1 MERCRMMSPFNIVR
15 NTRETYDRFHQR
27 NITEVEVQFQDE
39 TPTWIP
45 LETLIAIKSYL
56 GISDE

>member
-1 MERCRMMSPFNIVR
+1 MMSPFNIVR
-15 NTRETYDRFHQR
+15 NTRETYDRFHQQK
-27 NITEVEVQFQDE
+27 ITEVEVQFQDE

>member
-1 MERCRMMSPFNIVR
+1 MMNPFNIVK
-15 NTRETYDRFHQR
+15 NTRETYCKFHQE

-56 GISDE
+56 NI

>member
-1 MERCRMMSPFNIVR
+1 MMSPFNIVR

-39 TPTWIP
+39 KPTWIP